1 MTSLGAGA
9 DDPASTAAWGDEA
22 LHTTHE
28 VSLPRGITL
37 RIASVR
43 RAELVVA
50 VNQGRVR
57 EREDITGLRLWDFG
71 RALAAFAVRHANAF
85 RGKRVIEMG
94 AGCGVLSLAVACGCE
109 GVTSVC
115 ATDASS
121 MEFLQR
127 NVDAHRGLFVEGADV
142 QVERLLWRTNAAWQ
156 EAQEKGAAPGEGPT
170 PVCETGER
178 GTHPRDCAS
187 IAGADVIIGTDLLYH
202 LTTCDALFATATRLM
217 RAGGVFLL
225 GGHSRYYGTVQ
236 SFGTQRGARAGC
248 QVCESPF
255 FAKPA
260 LSTTQETF
268 WPSWAQ
274 RRAIWGFAR
283 A

>member
-85 RGKRVIEMG
+85 RGKRVIEM
-94 AGCGVLSLAVACGCE
+94 
-109 GVTSVC
+109 
-115 ATDASS
+115 
-121 MEFLQR
+121 
-127 NVDAHRGLFVEGADV
+127 
-142 QVERLLWRTNAAWQ
+142 
-156 EAQEKGAAPGEGPT
+156 APGACSQPWR
-170 PVCETGER
+170 V
-178 GTHPRDCAS
+178 
-187 IAGADVIIGTDLLYH
+187 
-202 LTTCDALFATATRLM
+202 
-217 RAGGVFLL
+217 
-225 GGHSRYYGTVQ
+225 
-236 SFGTQRGARAGC
+236 GAR
-248 QVCESPF
+248 V
-255 FAKPA
+255 
-260 LSTTQETF
+260 
-268 WPSWAQ
+268 
-274 RRAIWGFAR
+274 
-283 A
+283 